1 MYSKQRISGA
11 LLALGLGLFAAVAS
25 AGPGGGKGD
34 GGGDGQRGRR
44 CGGTLTVVN
53 PDGTE
58 KNFEPASIFLDGMPT
73 RMIEQGEKPRAG
85 IKVDDLL
92 ARLKAARVKAA
103 TCDGRAEDFPTGLP
117 FEGDVYVVV
126 TGRGS
131 LKFVKEIRPGNFIN
145 LLQDVQRL
153 RFHAADAGD
162 GRRHGEA
169 GRR

>member
-1 MYSKQRISGA
+1 MKVSMHSKQRISA
-11 LLALGLGLFAAVAS
+11 VLLGVFAAVAS
-25 AGPGGGKGD
+25 AGPGD

-58 KNFEPASIFLDGMPT
+58 KSFEPASTFIDGMPT

-85 IKVDDLL
+85 IKLEHLL
-92 ARLKAARVKAA
+92 GRLKAARVKVA
-103 TCDGRAEDFPTGLP
+103 TCDGRVEDFPSGLP
-117 FEGDVYVVV
+117 FEGDVYLVV

-145 LLQDVQRL
+145 VLQDVQRL

-162 GRRHGEA
+162 GRRHSEA
-169 GRR
+169 GRH